1 MACGFV
7 EKQGSPHSWDA
18 SLPQNALSL
27 PSLVVFLCD
36 DMLPAAAAAAAELPQ
51 PKEGVMWANSDILSY
66 SKPLHRIPT
75 TICQFRFPLLLLFNL
90 SLAVLVL

>member
-27 PSLVVFLCD
+27 PSLVVFLYD
-36 DMLPAAAAAAAELPQ
+36 DMPPAAAAAPVAAELPQ
-51 PKEGVMWANSDILSY
+51 PKEGVMWANSDIL
-66 SKPLHRIPT
+66 T
-75 TICQFRFPLLLLFNL
+75 GVT
-90 SLAVLVL
+90 VL